1 MSGQVWS
8 ASRMESRGSE
18 EISLDGVCLQYLK
31 PPMPLLTWPVVE
43 IDLTNSSMVAG
54 KKGFDRLIYAS
65 KNAFAAP
72 ITWLF
77 CNISAS
83 KESPID
89 TTFLD

>member
-1 MSGQVWS
+1 M
-8 ASRMESRGSE
+8 
-18 EISLDGVCLQYLK
+18 I
-31 PPMPLLTWPVVE
+31 T
-43 IDLTNSSMVAG
+43 G

-83 KESPID
+83 KNPRS
-89 TTFLD
+89 TLHFLTNHDCSA